1 MRGSAEAG
9 PASRDRITLTGLTAR
24 GYHGVF
30 DEEKRDGQDFTT
42 DVVVHLDAAP
52 AAAGDSLE
60 HTVNYAQVADTVL
73 RVVTGESL
81 DLIETV
87 ADRIARALLAEQP
100 VAAAV
105 EVTVHKPHAPIE
117 ADFAD
122 VAVSVYRSRP

>member
-1 MRGSAEAG
+1 MTAHPRGGSA
-9 PASRDRITLTGLTAR
+9 DRITLTGLTAR
-24 GYHGVF
+24 GFHGVF
-30 DEEKRDGQDFTT
+30 PAEKRDGQEFTT

-52 AAAGDSLE
+52 AAAGDDLTR
-60 HTVNYAQVADTVL
+60 TVNYALVAETVL

-87 ADRIARALLAEQP
+87 AERIAVALLAEQP
-100 VAAAV
+100 VATAV

-122 VAVSVYRSRP
+122 VAVTVVRSRA

>member
-1 MRGSAEAG
+1 MRVSTESRPAG
-9 PASRDRITLTGLTAR
+9 RDRITLTGLTAR
-24 GYHGVF
+24 GFHGVF
-30 DEEKRDGQDFTT
+30 PEEKRHGQDFTT

-52 AAAGDSLE
+52 AAAGDRLE

-100 VAAAV
+100 AAEAV

-122 VAVSVYRSRP
+122 VAVTVYRSRT

>member
-1 MRGSAEAG
+1 MGANTGAGSA
-9 PASRDRITLTGLTAR
+9 DRITLTGLKAR
-24 GYHGVF
+24 GFHGVF
-30 DEEKRDGQDFTT
+30 SEEKRDGQEFTT

-52 AAAGDSLE
+52 AAAGDDLT

-73 RVVTGESL
+73 RVITGDSL

-87 ADRIARALLAEQP
+87 ADRIAGALLAEQP

-122 VAVSVYRSRP
+122 VAVSVYRSRA

>member
-1 MRGSAEAG
+1 MGGSTGGGTA
-9 PASRDRITLTGLTAR
+9 DRITLTGLRAR
-24 GYHGVF
+24 GHHGVF
-30 DEEKRDGQDFTT
+30 EAEKRDGQEFTT
-42 DVVVHLDAAP
+42 DVVVHLDAVP
-52 AAAGDSLE
+52 AAADDDLA
-60 HTVNYAQVADTVL
+60 HTVNYAQVAATVL

-87 ADRIARALLAEQP
+87 ADRIAGALLAEQP

-122 VAVSVYRSRP
+122 VAVSVYRSRT